1 MADDDRQSD
10 EPDTDEYDG
19 DEARSIFS
27 AIWFRVVL
35 VVIVLG
41 VAAAVAVPYV
51 LEWVNPPAPKPTT
64 AAKVVVPAAKAPAAP
79 AAVAPVAP
87 PPPARVTAQPA
98 PAPAPTPPVMPA
110 PAPSARKAPPAT
122 AAPAPPADTSA
133 VVPKSAEPAKA
144 PAAVPRRAAKAAATV
159 KVAPARTAAGSGAWF
174 VQVGAFKDPA
184 AAARLA
190 TTLRER
196 KFKVEEAATEGA
208 APARAPAGVGAG
220 SPGDRYDVFV
230 SGGAPAEVTARLTAK
245 GLAAEASGAGV
256 VVKPSLPLR
265 DAVAL
270 SKDLAAEGFKVQV
283 RRAGGAAPAAAA
295 KAPAPRAPAA
305 AVATAAGD
313 DGLTRVRVGP
323 YPTRAAATAAQ
334 RDLEALGYK
343 AFIARGGS

>member
-1 MADDDRQSD
+1 MTRMADDDRQGD
-10 EPDTDEYDG
+10 EPETDEYDG
-19 DEARSIFS
+19 EEARSIFS

-41 VAAAVAVPYV
+41 VAAA
-51 LEWVNPPAPKPTT
+51 
-64 AAKVVVPAAKAPAAP
+64 
-79 AAVAPVAP
+79 
-87 PPPARVTAQPA
+87 PA
-98 PAPAPTPPVMPA
+98 PA
-110 PAPSARKAPPAT
+110 
-122 AAPAPPADTSA
+122 ADTSA
-133 VVPKSAEPAKA
+133 GVPKGAEPAKA
-144 PAAVPRRAAKAAATV
+144 PAAVPRRAAKAAATA
-159 KVAPARTAAGSGAWF
+159 KVTPARTAAGGGGWF

-196 KFKVEEAATEGA
+196 KFTVEEAATEGA
-208 APARAPAGVGAG
+208 APARAPAGVGAAS

-270 SKDLAAEGFKVQV
+270 SKDLATEGFKVQV
-283 RRAGGAAPAAAA
+283 RRAGGAAPAATA

-305 AVATAAGD
+305 VAAAAGDD

-323 YPTRAAATAAQ
+323 YPTRAAAAAAQ
-334 RDLEALGYK
+334 RELEALGYK